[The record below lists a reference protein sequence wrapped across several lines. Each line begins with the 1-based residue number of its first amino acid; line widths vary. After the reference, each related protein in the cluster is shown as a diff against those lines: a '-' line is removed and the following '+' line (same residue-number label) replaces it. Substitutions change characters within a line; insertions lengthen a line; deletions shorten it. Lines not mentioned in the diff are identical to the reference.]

1 MSAVGFTPIQL
12 YHSTTN
18 GSVPLAGNLATG
30 ELAVNVYNGKLY
42 YKNSNTGAVSI
53 LADGASASGN
63 LPGGATGSVVYQS
76 AVGVTAY
83 LPIGTAGALLYSN
96 GTLPAYTAL
105 GSAGSILYSNGTAPV
120 YASIGAAG
128 SIVYSTGTAPT
139 SLAIGALDY
148 VLTSTGSAPQF
159 VSQASLSVGTA
170 ATAGFATNAGTA
182 TSATTATTSTN
193 LAGGAANRVAYQTGA
208 STTSFITAPT
218 VVGTVLSWTGSAFTW
233 ASAPAAT
240 TTANIAGGAQYQIP
254 FQSALSTTTFNSN
267 LTFDS
272 STNTFGTINITAVGA
287 VGANSVSTTLGISSG
302 TTVAAGTSISA
313 GTSVTA
319 TTSITGANIVANK
332 TISTTATTGAFSY
345 GTLSYTDTNIFG
357 SYQTSAN
364 TYAQKI
370 MQNTSSGSTASVD
383 FIVSNNLG
391 TATTYYGDFGMN
403 SSTYSGVG
411 PFQLANAVYLYST
424 NSDLVIGTKS
434 ANALRL
440 VTNDNSA
447 DSMTINATGAV
458 AFNGDFGVTDQ
469 ILASTGNVTPPVWK
483 TPSAIVIGTATNL
496 AGGAAGRIPYQTAPS
511 TTGFTA
517 AGTAGQYLQS
527 NGTSAPTWVT
537 LAVADNSLLWY
548 FMG

>member
-1 MSAVGFTPIQL
+1 MAASGFTPIQL
-12 YHSTTN
+12 YYSTTTSN
-18 GSVPLAGNLATG
+18 APTSGNLALG
-30 ELAVNVYNGKLY
+30 ELAINTTDGKLY
-42 YKNSNTGAVSI
+42 YKNTAGVVRVI
-53 LADGASASGN
+53 ADGATATGN
-63 LPGGATGSVVYQS
+63 LPGGTAGAIVYQS
-76 AVGVTAY
+76 APSTTTY
-83 LPIGTAGALLYSN
+83 LTLGSAGALLYSN
-96 GTLPAYTAL
+96 GTIPAYAAL
-105 GSAGSILYSNGTAPV
+105 GSTGSILYSNGTAPA

-139 SLAIGALDY
+139 SLPIGALDY

-208 STTSFITAPT
+208 GATSFVVAPT
-218 VVGTVLSWTGSAFTW
+218 VVGTVLSWNGSAFSW

-254 FQSALSTTTFNSN
+254 FQSGVSSTTFNSN

-272 STNTFGTINITAVGA
+272 STNTFGTTNVTASGA
-287 VGANSVSTTLGISSG
+287 LSANSVASTTTVSA
-302 TTVAAGTSISA
+302 TTSITAGTSIS
-313 GTSVTA
+313 A

-345 GTLSYTDTNIFG
+345 GTLGYTDTNIFA
-357 SYQTSAN
+357 SHQTSVN
-364 TYAQKI
+364 SYAQKI

-424 NSDLVIGTKS
+424 NSDLVVGTKS

-469 ILASTGNVTPPVWK
+469 ILASTGNVTPPVWR

-496 AGGAAGRIPYQTAPS
+496 AGGVAGAVPYQSAPN
-511 TTGFTA
+511 TTDFTA
-517 AGTAGQYLQS
+517 SGVAGQYLKS
-527 NGTSAPTWVT
+527 NGTSAPTWST
-537 LAVADNSLLWY
+537 LSGFSATQAY
-548 FMG
+548 FFSSFN